1 MKKIIEKEF
10 AIDYLN
16 KYGSQM
22 TIGNGYL
29 GIRGALEEDYPEQV
43 RGMYVAGI
51 YNRPSGSTSS
61 ELVNLPDVTRFHLTL
76 DGEVFSMLTGTIH
89 SYERYLD
96 MNTGELIRKITWENS
111 AHKKYQINFRRF
123 VSKVAKHLIA
133 AKLEVTPLTGDM
145 KVKVRTGIDGQQ
157 TNFGT
162 QQLKELSL
170 RIFDEERMVGEYQTI
185 ESKQQIVVATKVNA
199 KGAFTA
205 KNRQLMTAVE
215 QNVAANETF
224 TLEKI
229 SSVNTSLS
237 KMDEVLPNTTYLEL
251 KKETDLAWEKFW
263 KQTGVEIKS
272 TNTFDQFALDFASYH
287 LEIMT
292 PKDDIRCSVG
302 AKGLTGE
309 GYKGHVFWDTEIF
322 ILPFFLYNQPKIAKQ
337 LLQYRYLHLKEAQE
351 KALKNGYKGALYPWE
366 SAFSGVEETPE
377 FAAINIRTGTRQ
389 KVASAISEHH
399 LVADIAFA
407 VCEYAAATKDT
418 AFMMNC
424 GAEMLLETAEFWI
437 SRTTNRN
444 GRLEILDVIGPDEYT
459 EHIDNNAYTN
469 YMAYFNVKKA
479 MEWNKENQPFQ
490 KRAEKFLANLY
501 LPVANESGLIPQ
513 DDTFL
518 QKDWINLDK
527 YKANQGTQG
536 ILLDYSRQE
545 VNELQILKQAD
556 LVMLFY
562 LLPATFETKVMKR
575 NLDYYEKR
583 TIHDSS
589 LSKAIHAIVENRI
602 GDRKQAYQFF
612 QEACLIDL
620 GTEPHSS
627 DDGLHAAA
635 LGAIWLAVI
644 FGFAGIDTRE
654 ELLQI
659 TPNLPD
665 AWQSLTFEFV
675 WKGERIG
682 FKITPKTLELSKTTT
697 SVLELIINGE
707 KHSFTDKLTINFEQ
721 KDVSL

>member
-237 KMDEVLPNTTYLEL
+237 KTDEVLPNTTYLEL

-351 KALKNGYKGALYPWE
+351 KALENGYKGALYPWE

>member
-351 KALKNGYKGALYPWE
+351 KALENGYKGALYPWE

-556 LVMLFY
+556 LVMLLY

-644 FGFAGIDTRE
+644 FGFAGIDTSE

>member
-237 KMDEVLPNTTYLEL
+237 KTDEVLPNTTYLEL

-351 KALKNGYKGALYPWE
+351 KALENGYKGALYPWE

-469 YMAYFNVKKA
+469 YMVYFNVKKA

>member
-237 KMDEVLPNTTYLEL
+237 KTDEVLPNTTYLEL

-351 KALKNGYKGALYPWE
+351 KALENGYKGALYPWE

-707 KHSFTDKLTINFEQ
+707 KHSFTDKLTINFEK

>member
-351 KALKNGYKGALYPWE
+351 KALENGYKGALYPWE

-654 ELLQI
+654 ALLQI

>member
-351 KALKNGYKGALYPWE
+351 KALENGYKGALYPWE

-479 MEWNKENQPFQ
+479 VEWNKENQAFQ
-490 KRAEKFLANLY
+490 KRAKNFLSNLY
-501 LPVANESGLIPQ
+501 LPVANKSGLIPQ

>member
-111 AHKKYQINFRRF
+111 EHKKYQINFRRF

-351 KALKNGYKGALYPWE
+351 KALENGYKGALYPWE

>member
-185 ESKQQIVVATKVNA
+185 ESKQQIVVATKVTA

-351 KALKNGYKGALYPWE
+351 KALENGYKGALYPWE

-644 FGFAGIDTRE
+644 FGFAGIDTRG

>member
-10 AIDYLN
+10 AVDYLN

-61 ELVNLPDVTRFHLTL
+61 ELVNLPDIMRFQLTL
-76 DGEVFSMLTGTIH
+76 DDEIFSMQTGTVH
-89 SYERYLD
+89 HYERYLD
-96 MNTGELIRKITWENS
+96 MNTGELVRKITWENS

-133 AKLEVTPLTGDM
+133 TKVEITPLTDNAV
-145 KVKVRTGIDGQQ
+145 VKVRTGIDAQQ

-162 QQLKELSL
+162 QQLAELSM
-170 RIFDEERMVGEYQTI
+170 RIFDEELMVGEYETI
-185 ESKQQIVVATKVNA
+185 ESKQRIVVATKVSA
-199 KGAFTA
+199 KGIFTA
-205 KNRQLMTAVE
+205 KNRQLMTEVK
-215 QNVAANETF
+215 QHVMANETF
-224 TLEKI
+224 NLEKI
-229 SSVNTSLS
+229 SSVNTTLG
-237 KMDEVLPNTTYLEL
+237 KLDEEIPSTTYHEL
-251 KKETDLAWEKFW
+251 KMASDIAWNDFW
-263 KQTGVEIKS
+263 QSAGVQVDS
-272 TNTFDQFALDFASYH
+272 VNVMDQFALDFATYH
-287 LEIMT
+287 LESMT

-322 ILPFFLYNQPKIAKQ
+322 ILPFFLYNQPKTAKQ
-337 LLQYRYLHLKEAQE
+337 LLQYRYLHLKEAKE
-351 KALKNGYKGALYPWE
+351 KAIKKGYKGALYPWE
-366 SAFSGVEETPE
+366 SAFSGEEETPE

-407 VCEYAAATKDT
+407 VCEYEATTKDEQ
-418 AFMMNC
+418 FMKNY

-437 SRTTNRN
+437 SRAVNRN

-459 EHIDNNAYTN
+459 EHIDNNTYTN
-469 YMAYFNVKKA
+469 YMAYYNVKKA
-479 MEWNKENQPFQ
+479 MDWNKENKNFQ
-490 KRAEKFLANLY
+490 KRAEAFLANLY
-501 LPVANESGLIPQ
+501 LPVASDTGIIPQ

-527 YKANQGTQG
+527 YKKNQGTQG

-562 LLPATFETKVMKR
+562 LFPTIFNMETMKK
-575 NLDYYEKR
+575 NLDFYEKR

-602 GDRKQAYQFF
+602 GDRQQAYQFF

-620 GTEPHSS
+620 GPEPHSS
-627 DDGLHAAA
+627 DDGLHAAS

-644 FGFAGIDTRE
+644 FGFAGIDTSAE
-654 ELLQI
+654 ILQI
-659 TPNLPD
+659 TPKLPD
-665 AWQSLTFEFV
+665 AWKLVAFEFV
-675 WKGERIG
+675 WKGEKIS
-682 FKITPKTLELSKTTT
+682 FKITSETLEISKATK
-697 SVLELIINGE
+697 SVLELIILGE
-707 KHSFTDKLTINFEQ
+707 KQLLTDKLIINFKQ

>member
-237 KMDEVLPNTTYLEL
+237 KTDEVLPNTTYLEL

-322 ILPFFLYNQPKIAKQ
+322 ILSFFLYNQPKIAKQ

-351 KALKNGYKGALYPWE
+351 KALENGYKGALYPWE

>member
-351 KALKNGYKGALYPWE
+351 KALENGYKGALYPWE

-697 SVLELIINGE
+697 SVLKLIINGE

>member
-351 KALKNGYKGALYPWE
+351 KALENGYKGALYPWE

-562 LLPATFETKVMKR
+562 LLPATFETKVMKQ

-644 FGFAGIDTRE
+644 FGFAGIDTRG

>member
-10 AIDYLN
+10 AVDYLN

-61 ELVNLPDVTRFHLTL
+61 ELVNLPDIMRFQLTL
-76 DGEVFSMLTGTIH
+76 DGEAFSMQAGAVH

-96 MNTGELIRKITWENS
+96 MNTGELVRKITWENN
-111 AHKKYQINFRRF
+111 AHKKYQINFHRF
-123 VSKVAKHLIA
+123 VSKVAQHLVATRVEI
-133 AKLEVTPLTGDM
+133 TPLTDAGV
-145 KVKVRTGIDGQQ
+145 VKVRTGIDAQQ

-162 QQLKELSL
+162 QQLRELSL
-170 RIFDEERMVGEYQTI
+170 RIFDEELMVGEYETI
-185 ESKQQIVVATKVNA
+185 ESKQRIVVATRMNV
-199 KGAFTA
+199 KGVFTA
-205 KNRQLMTAVE
+205 KNRQLMTEVE
-215 QNVAANETF
+215 QNMKANETF

-229 SSVNTSLS
+229 SSVNTSLG
-237 KMDEVLPNTTYLEL
+237 KLDVEIPNTTYQEL
-251 KKETDLAWEKFW
+251 KVPSDQAWADFW
-263 KQTGVEIKS
+263 QSVGVQLDS
-272 TNTFDQFALDFASYH
+272 TNGMDQFALDFACYH

-322 ILPFFLYNQPKIAKQ
+322 ILPFFLYNQPKTAKQ
-337 LLQYRYLHLKEAQE
+337 LLQYRYLHLKEAKE
-351 KALKNGYKGALYPWE
+351 KAMKNGYKGALYPWE
-366 SAFSGVEETPE
+366 SAFSGKEETPE

-407 VCEYAAATKDT
+407 VCGYVVATKDEQ
-418 AFMMNC
+418 FMTDY

-437 SRTTNRN
+437 SRAINRN
-444 GRLEILDVIGPDEYT
+444 GLLEILDVIGPDEYT
-459 EHIDNNAYTN
+459 EHIDNNTYTN
-469 YMAYFNVKKA
+469 YMAYYNVEKA
-479 MEWNKENQPFQ
+479 MIWNKENQAFQ
-490 KRAEKFLANLY
+490 KRAKDFLAKLY
-501 LPVANESGLIPQ
+501 LPVANSAGLVPQ

-518 QKDWINLDK
+518 QKAWIKLDK
-527 YKANQGTQG
+527 YKAAQGKQG

-545 VNELQILKQAD
+545 VNDLQILKQAD

-562 LLPATFETKVMKR
+562 LFPTIFDTETMKK

-589 LSKAIHAIVENRI
+589 LSKAIHAIVENRL
-602 GDRKQAYQFF
+602 GDREQAYQFF

-620 GTEPHSS
+620 GSEPHLS
-627 DDGLHAAA
+627 DDGLHAAS
-635 LGAIWLAVI
+635 LGAIWLTVI
-644 FGFAGIDTRE
+644 FGFAGIDTSE
-654 ELLQI
+654 ELLQVS
-659 TPNLPD
+659 PNLPE
-665 AWQSLTFEFV
+665 AWQSVAFEFV
-675 WKGERIG
+675 WNKERIG
-682 FKITPKTLELSKTTT
+682 FKITPKTLELSKTTK
-697 SVLELIINGE
+697 SVLELIIDGE
-707 KHSFTDKLTINFEQ
+707 KHQLTDRLTINFEQ
-721 KDVSL
+721 KGVSL

>member
-237 KMDEVLPNTTYLEL
+237 KTDEVLPNTTYLEL

-351 KALKNGYKGALYPWE
+351 KALENGYKGALYPWE

-682 FKITPKTLELSKTTT
+682 FKITPKMLELSKTTT

>member
-351 KALKNGYKGALYPWE
+351 KALENGYKGALYPWE

-644 FGFAGIDTRE
+644 FGFAGIDTRG

>member
-133 AKLEVTPLTGDM
+133 AKLEVTPLTSDM

-351 KALKNGYKGALYPWE
+351 KALENGYKGALYPWE

-490 KRAEKFLANLY
+490 KRAEKFLANRY

>member
-237 KMDEVLPNTTYLEL
+237 KTDEVLPNTTYLEL

-351 KALKNGYKGALYPWE
+351 KALENGYKGALYPWE

-644 FGFAGIDTRE
+644 FGFVGIDTRE

>member
-1 MKKIIEKEF
+1 
-10 AIDYLN
+10 
-16 KYGSQM
+16 
-22 TIGNGYL
+22 
-29 GIRGALEEDYPEQV
+29 
-43 RGMYVAGI
+43 
-51 YNRPSGSTSS
+51 
-61 ELVNLPDVTRFHLTL
+61 
-76 DGEVFSMLTGTIH
+76 
-89 SYERYLD
+89 
-96 MNTGELIRKITWENS
+96 
-111 AHKKYQINFRRF
+111 
-123 VSKVAKHLIA
+123 
-133 AKLEVTPLTGDM
+133 
-145 KVKVRTGIDGQQ
+145 
-157 TNFGT
+157 
-162 QQLKELSL
+162 
-170 RIFDEERMVGEYQTI
+170 
-185 ESKQQIVVATKVNA
+185 
-199 KGAFTA
+199 
-205 KNRQLMTAVE
+205 
-215 QNVAANETF
+215 
-224 TLEKI
+224 
-229 SSVNTSLS
+229 
-237 KMDEVLPNTTYLEL
+237 
-251 KKETDLAWEKFW
+251 
-263 KQTGVEIKS
+263 
-272 TNTFDQFALDFASYH
+272 
-287 LEIMT
+287 
-292 PKDDIRCSVG
+292 
-302 AKGLTGE
+302 
-309 GYKGHVFWDTEIF
+309 
-322 ILPFFLYNQPKIAKQ
+322 
-337 LLQYRYLHLKEAQE
+337 KEAQE
-351 KALKNGYKGALYPWE
+351 KALENGYKGALYPWE

-682 FKITPKTLELSKTTT
+682 FKITPKMLELSKTTT

>member
-237 KMDEVLPNTTYLEL
+237 KTDEVLPNTTYLEL

-351 KALKNGYKGALYPWE
+351 KALENGYKGALYPWE

-562 LLPATFETKVMKR
+562 LLPATFETKVMKQ

>member
-237 KMDEVLPNTTYLEL
+237 KTDEVLPNTTYLEL

-351 KALKNGYKGALYPWE
+351 KALENGYKGALYPWE

-682 FKITPKTLELSKTTT
+682 FKITLKTLELSKTTT

>member
-133 AKLEVTPLTGDM
+133 AKLEVTPLTSDM

-162 QQLKELSL
+162 QQLKEVSL

-351 KALKNGYKGALYPWE
+351 KALENGYKGALYPWE

-513 DDTFL
+513 DNTFL

-644 FGFAGIDTRE
+644 FGFAGIDTRG

>member
-1 MKKIIEKEF
+1 
-10 AIDYLN
+10 
-16 KYGSQM
+16 
-22 TIGNGYL
+22 
-29 GIRGALEEDYPEQV
+29 
-43 RGMYVAGI
+43 
-51 YNRPSGSTSS
+51 
-61 ELVNLPDVTRFHLTL
+61 
-76 DGEVFSMLTGTIH
+76 
-89 SYERYLD
+89 
-96 MNTGELIRKITWENS
+96 
-111 AHKKYQINFRRF
+111 
-123 VSKVAKHLIA
+123 
-133 AKLEVTPLTGDM
+133 
-145 KVKVRTGIDGQQ
+145 
-157 TNFGT
+157 
-162 QQLKELSL
+162 
-170 RIFDEERMVGEYQTI
+170 
-185 ESKQQIVVATKVNA
+185 
-199 KGAFTA
+199 
-205 KNRQLMTAVE
+205 
-215 QNVAANETF
+215 
-224 TLEKI
+224 
-229 SSVNTSLS
+229 
-237 KMDEVLPNTTYLEL
+237 
-251 KKETDLAWEKFW
+251 
-263 KQTGVEIKS
+263 
-272 TNTFDQFALDFASYH
+272 
-287 LEIMT
+287 
-292 PKDDIRCSVG
+292 
-302 AKGLTGE
+302 
-309 GYKGHVFWDTEIF
+309 
-322 ILPFFLYNQPKIAKQ
+322 
-337 LLQYRYLHLKEAQE
+337 
-351 KALKNGYKGALYPWE
+351 
-366 SAFSGVEETPE
+366 
-377 FAAINIRTGTRQ
+377 
-389 KVASAISEHH
+389 
-399 LVADIAFA
+399 
-407 VCEYAAATKDT
+407 
-418 AFMMNC
+418 
-424 GAEMLLETAEFWI
+424 
-437 SRTTNRN
+437 
-444 GRLEILDVIGPDEYT
+444 
-459 EHIDNNAYTN
+459 
-469 YMAYFNVKKA
+469 
-479 MEWNKENQPFQ
+479 
-490 KRAEKFLANLY
+490 Y

-697 SVLELIINGE
+697 SV
-707 KHSFTDKLTINFEQ
+707 
-721 KDVSL
+721 

>member
-237 KMDEVLPNTTYLEL
+237 KTDEVLPNTTYLEL

-351 KALKNGYKGALYPWE
+351 KALENGYKGALYPWE

-644 FGFAGIDTRE
+644 FGFTGIDTRE

>member
-133 AKLEVTPLTGDM
+133 AKLEVTPLTSDM

-351 KALKNGYKGALYPWE
+351 KALENGYKGALYPWE

>member
-205 KNRQLMTAVE
+205 KNRQLMTVVE

-351 KALKNGYKGALYPWE
+351 KALENGYKGALYPWE

-399 LVADIAFA
+399 LVADIAFS

-620 GTEPHSS
+620 GIEPHSS

>member
-133 AKLEVTPLTGDM
+133 AKLEVTPLTSDM

-351 KALKNGYKGALYPWE
+351 KALENGYKGALYPWE

-562 LLPATFETKVMKR
+562 LLPATFETKVMKQ

>member
-133 AKLEVTPLTGDM
+133 AKLEVTPLTSDM

-237 KMDEVLPNTTYLEL
+237 KTDEVLPNTTYLEL

-351 KALKNGYKGALYPWE
+351 KALENGYKGALYPWE

>member
-205 KNRQLMTAVE
+205 KNRQLMTVVE

-351 KALKNGYKGALYPWE
+351 KALENGYKGALYPWE

-620 GTEPHSS
+620 GIEPHSS